1 MLSNQGIALLIFIQ
15 QHALTE
21 AVPKLGDPDNFVS
34 FEHTRRSIA
43 AVKEMFDLAKEKK
56 GSRTKLYTIAEDG
69 LFAATKGYIY
79 AKYEENVPLM
89 KEFQKDAKTFAQADA
104 KIRRMVNGS
113 LVNEMKKRSENCKE
127 WLDEQYENFIQQLK
141 LQLQFNRMFM

>member
-1 MLSNQGIALLIFIQ
+1 MLSNQGIALLILIQ
-15 QHALTE
+15 EHTPTE

-34 FEHTRRSIA
+34 FEHTRSCIA

-56 GSRTKLYTIAEDG
+56 GSRTNLYTIAEDG

-113 LVNEMKKRSENCKE
+113 LENRVKKRSENCKE
-127 WLDEQYENFIQQLK
+127 WLDEQYRNIM
-141 LQLQFNRMFM
+141 LQLQFNRIFM